1 MSSAE
6 RTQPRLS
13 DELSRLIATFAERS
27 VSLREVVAV
36 LHGRAYTLLLILLA
50 LPFCTPIPLPGL
62 STPFGLVIALVG
74 FRLTLRQ
81 APWLPDRLLDLTLPP
96 RFFGT
101 VLAAGR
107 RVIRLLEW
115 ALRPR
120 WTSLFERPALHHV
133 YGVVILVCGS
143 LLLLPLPVPFTN
155 SLPAITVVLMAAALM
170 ESDGYCAVAALA
182 LFGVTLVF
190 FVALGWGAV
199 EGVGW
204 LTQWL
209 RRSR

>member
-13 DELSRLIATFAERS
+13 DELSRLIETFAERS

-36 LHGRAYTLLLILLA
+36 LHGRAYTLLLVLLA

-107 RVIRLLEW
+107 RVIRILEW

-120 WTSLFERPALHHV
+120 WTSLFEQPALHHL
-133 YGVVILVCGS
+133 YGAVILVCGS

-155 SLPAITVVLMAAALM
+155 SLPAITVILMAVALM
-170 ESDGYCAVAALA
+170 ESDGYCAVAALV

-190 FVALGWGAV
+190 FVAVGWGAV

-209 RRSR
+209 RRAR